1 MRFGIQFDAS
11 HLPIAMNLGKSRAL
25 LSSRFCGRRSKHH
38 SFITSPS
45 VRHRH
50 LMDDL
55 LTPDCKQVIVDEL
68 RRLVVPWLER
78 LRQEWTEHSL
88 FGDGSPD
95 LSPEFPFD
103 NSVIKENF
111 QFTLPSSPYHH
122 AYRVTFRC
130 AGRSSTSSMFCLAT
144 VLGAVRLGLF
154 EIPPEIFDNPL
165 RCDID
170 AHLVLDALLH
180 SVVVHRTVTLVADV
194 RNHPVQQGGAT
205 LDYPL
210 MHFVLKTLP
219 EEEFIRDINQTRCI
233 HSPCYNNLPHY
244 GPDLCTRH
252 PRLFQTLVLS
262 LRSEGHD

>member
-38 SFITSPS
+38 P
-45 VRHRH
+45 
-50 LMDDL
+50 
-55 LTPDCKQVIVDEL
+55 
-68 RRLVVPWLER
+68 LVVPWLER
-78 LRQEWTEHSL
+78 LRQEWTEYSL

-130 AGRSSTSSMFCLAT
+130 SGRSSTSAM
-144 VLGAVRLGLF
+144 RLGLF
-154 EIPPEIFDNPL
+154 EIPPEIFGNPL

-170 AHLVLDALLH
+170 AHLVLDALVH
-180 SVVVHRTVTLVADV
+180 SVFVHRTVTLVEDI
-194 RNHPVQQGGAT
+194 RKHPVQQGGAT
-205 LDYPL
+205 FDYPL

-219 EEEFIRDINQTRCI
+219 EKEFICNINQTRCI
-233 HSPCYNNLPHY
+233 LYPCYNNLSHY

-252 PRLFQTLVLS
+252 PCLF
-262 LRSEGHD
+262 